1 LWEVFGRRRDFE
13 PRMHHLLP
21 HREGWRREVRISETA
36 DRDPVDVGVF
46 VAFPEHIAAAIRT
59 EMKSVGVTFIDLIF
73 ALDPNLSFWISAAGM
88 DDGPGA
94 TLTRP
99 TMTHLDPLWLT

>member
-1 LWEVFGRRRDFE
+1 ME
-13 PRMHHLLP
+13 PDL
-21 HREGWRREVRISETA
+21 E
-36 DRDPVDVGVF
+36 
-46 VAFPEHIAAAIRT
+46 AAI
-59 EMKSVGVTFIDLIF
+59 GVTLIHLVV

>member
-1 LWEVFGRRRDFE
+1 
-13 PRMHHLLP
+13 MHHLLP
-21 HREGWRREVRISETA
+21 HREGRWREVWIGETA
-36 DRDPVDVGVF
+36 HRDPVDAGVF
-46 VAFPEHIAAAIRT
+46 VAFPKDIAAAVRT
-59 EMKSVGVTFIDLIF
+59 EMEPDLEAAIGVTLIHLVV